1 VQTFPQIKQAYEAKI
16 RFVLRDFAIHGQPA
30 VKMAE
35 AAACANDQ
43 GKFWEY
49 HDKLW
54 ETYEANAQQ
63 AQTGVD
69 AVVTALKGYASD
81 LGLDT
86 AAFNEC
92 LDSDKYVSQVAKDY
106 QDAQSY
112 GATGTPAFFVNGRP
126 LSGALPFEDYKDSSG
141 ATHPGFKSIIDQA
154 LAAAGAGSATP
165 TATAPSGGGG

>member
-1 VQTFPQIKQAYEAKI
+1 VQTLPQIKQAYEDRI
-16 RFVLRDFAIHGQPA
+16 RFVFRDFAIHGQPA

-54 ETYEANAQQ
+54 ENISASQQQ

-86 AAFNEC
+86 ATFNDC
-92 LDSDKYVSQVAKDY
+92 LDSDKYVSDVQKDY
-106 QDAQSY
+106 QDAVSY
-112 GATGTPAFFVNGRP
+112 GAEGTPAFYINGRP
-126 LSGALPFEDYKDSSG
+126 VSGALPFEDYQDSSG
-141 ATHPGFKSIIDQA
+141 ATQPGFKTIIDEA
-154 LAAAGAGSATP
+154 LAAAD
-165 TATAPSGGGG
+165 